1 MPQLFS
7 KKEIEEI
14 CLAGENAARE
24 YVLSVLDRHL
34 IRSLNVRV
42 MSERSGSGL
51 DFNADVEIEV
61 DPVVNMDLEQLAE
74 AAADRAL
81 EAIDEKV
88 RAKRVA

>member
-1 MPQLFS
+1 MPPLFS
-7 KKEIEEI
+7 RKEIEEI

-42 MSERSGSGL
+42 TSERSGSGL

-61 DPVVNMDLEQLAE
+61 DPVVDINLEQLAE

-88 RAKRVA
+88 RAKQVA

>member
-1 MPQLFS
+1 MQSLFT
-7 KKEIEEI
+7 KKELEEI
-14 CLAGENAARE
+14 CLVGENTARE

-34 IRSLNVRV
+34 ISSLNIRV
-42 MSERSGSGL
+42 TSEESASRL
-51 DFNADVEIEV
+51 DFNADIEIEV
-61 DPVVNMDLEQLAE
+61 DPVVETDLEMLAD

>member
-1 MPQLFS
+1 MQPLFS
-7 KKEIEEI
+7 SKELEEI
-14 CLAGENAARE
+14 CLIGENAARE
-24 YVLSVLDRHL
+24 HVLSVLDRHL

-42 MSERSGSGL
+42 TSERSGSGL

-61 DPVVNMDLEQLAE
+61 DPVVKIDLESLAE

-81 EAIDEKV
+81 ETIDEKV

>member
-1 MPQLFS
+1 MPTPFS
-7 KKEIEEI
+7 NKELEEI

-24 YVLSVLDRHL
+24 YVFSVLDRHL
-34 IRSLNVRV
+34 IRSLSVRV
-42 MSERSGSGL
+42 TSERFGSGV

-61 DPVVNMDLEQLAE
+61 DPVVEMDLEQLAE

>member
-1 MPQLFS
+1 MPLPFS
-7 KKEIEEI
+7 RKELEEI

-42 MSERSGSGL
+42 TSERSGSGL

-61 DPVVNMDLEQLAE
+61 DPVVEMDLERLAE